1 MNILILED
9 EPVIAARLER
19 YLRDILSERLLRI
32 KWLDNLDDARDYL
45 ATCPIDL
52 LMLDLNLHGEDGFEL
67 LKELSAASFHTI
79 VVSAYADRAIT
90 AFEYG
95 VLDFIPKP
103 FDLERLRRGIA
114 RFQNTGFRHAC
125 GARYLSIKQAGV
137 IKLVEVEKLDY
148 VVANG
153 HYSDL
158 VLGDDTRLHDKS
170 IERLLAILPPN
181 FERIHRS
188 YLVNMNRVSELIIET
203 GGRYSVKLKSGK
215 LLPLGRSRFADV
227 KQKLGS

>member
-1 MNILILED
+1 NILILED

-19 YLRDILSERLLRI
+19 QLREILSAQLERL

-45 ATCPIDL
+45 ATNPIDL

-79 VVSAYADRAIT
+79 VVSAYSDRAIT

-103 FDLERLRRGIA
+103 FDLERLRRGVT
-114 RFQNTGFRHAC
+114 RFEDIGSRQTC
-125 GARYLSIKQAGV
+125 GARYLSFKQAGT

-158 VLGDDTRLHDKS
+158 IFGDETRLHDK
-170 IERLLAILPPN
+170 
-181 FERIHRS
+181 
-188 YLVNMNRVSELIIET
+188 
-203 GGRYSVKLKSGK
+203 
-215 LLPLGRSRFADV
+215 
-227 KQKLGS
+227 

>member
-19 YLRDILSERLLRI
+19 HLREILGSRLEQLT
-32 KWLDNLDDARDYL
+32 WLDNLDDARDYL
-45 ATCPIDL
+45 AEHAIDL
-52 LMLDLNLHGEDGFEL
+52 LMLDLNLHGEDGFAL
-67 LKELSAASFHTI
+67 LQELSAASFHTI
-79 VVSAYADRAIT
+79 VVSAYAERAIT

-103 FDLERLRRGIA
+103 FDLERLRRGLERA
-114 RFQNTGFRHAC
+114 SGASFRHAY

-137 IKLVEVEKLDY
+137 IKLVEVDKLDY

-158 VLGDDTRLHDKS
+158 VLGDETRLHDKS

-188 YLVNMNRVSELIIET
+188 YLVNMHRVSELIIET
-203 GGRYSVKLKSGK
+203 GGRYSVKLASGK
-215 LLPLGRSRFADV
+215 ILPLGRSRFAEI
-227 KQKLGS
+227 KQKLGG

>member
-1 MNILILED
+1 
-9 EPVIAARLER
+9 
-19 YLRDILSERLLRI
+19 
-32 KWLDNLDDARDYL
+32 
-45 ATCPIDL
+45 
-52 LMLDLNLHGEDGFEL
+52 
-67 LKELSAASFHTI
+67 ASFHTI
-79 VVSAYADRAIT
+79 IVSAYADRAIT

-103 FDLERLRRGIA
+103 FDLERLRRGVT
-114 RFQNTGFRHAC
+114 RFEDIGSRQTC
-125 GARYLSIKQAGV
+125 GARYLSFKQAGT

-158 VLGDDTRLHDKS
+158 ISGDETRLHDKS

-188 YLVNMNRVSELIIET
+188 YLVNMNRVSELIIES
-203 GGRYSVKLKSGK
+203 GGRYWVKLTSGK
-215 LLPLGRSRFADV
+215 LLPLGRSRFADI
-227 KQKLGS
+227 KQKLGG